1 LPPDSDNAY
10 NANMNNGNINNDN
23 KDNDNNKA
31 RCVREHKPCL
41 SLMVSYEEVYNAYL
55 RCRKGKRNKYNTLKF
70 EKDLEL
76 NLLEITESINNKTY
90 EIKRSIS
97 FAIKYPKPRE
107 IIAADF
113 KDRIVHHLVFTS
125 LNPIYEKKFIFD
137 SYACRKNK
145 GTLKAIKRLQNF
157 LRSITLNGKNKAYF
171 LQLDIHNFF
180 MSIDKNILFKLV
192 LKQIKDEE
200 IKWLIE
206 KIIFH
211 NPLEKNII
219 KNNLNV
225 VPFHKRLINQDK
237 KNGLPIG
244 NLTSQFFANIY
255 LNELDQ
261 FIKHKLKVKYYLR
274 YVDDFVLLS
283 LSKDELILY
292 KQKIELFLQE
302 NLNLKLK
309 PLVKIS
315 AVSNG
320 INFVGAIV
328 KQSHLLSRNR
338 NVYEMNKKINL
349 LLNTYP
355 IKLNLLRASI
365 NSYFGGFKHFSS
377 KKIMALTFKKNPL
390 LRYFFRFNKEKVD
403 FKWEK

>member
-1 LPPDSDNAY
+1 
-10 NANMNNGNINNDN
+10 MNNGNINNDN